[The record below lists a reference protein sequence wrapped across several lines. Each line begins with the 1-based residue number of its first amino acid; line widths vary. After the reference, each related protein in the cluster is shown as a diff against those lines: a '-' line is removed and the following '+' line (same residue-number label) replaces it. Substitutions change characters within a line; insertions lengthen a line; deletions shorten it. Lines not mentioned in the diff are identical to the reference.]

1 MLELEKC
8 THPTVMA
15 DMCADCGADL
25 RNEDAPRDSVAVA
38 SIPMVHSIPELK
50 VNAEVSIL
58 SYLYVNLYVNFI
70 EPLSQVLISSSILT
84 MLLLKFSASSNF
96 GQGR

>member
-1 MLELEKC
+1 MELEKC

-25 RNEDAPRDSVAVA
+25 RNEDASKDNVAVA

-50 VNAEVSIL
+50 VNAEVS
-58 SYLYVNLYVNFI
+58 VA
-70 EPLSQVLISSSILT
+70 VLKNCI
-84 MLLLKFSASSNF
+84 MCAFLKVRF
-96 GQGR
+96 